1 MVSLIGSPDS
11 TLNVINA
18 TKRLA
23 RAIAISQ
30 GQFSLL
36 LACCNSVNKQQQLL
50 GSLME
55 FSPVKINEI
64 ILPPSTETLYTTIS
78 NILGDNQPPSLIV
91 RGLESITAM
100 NQLIVST
107 NIMRDEFPKKF
118 QFPLVLWI
126 NDDIL
131 RNLIW
136 LAPDLKDWAAT
147 TIRFDAPRHTLV
159 EQPALI
165 A

>member
-1 MVSLIGSPDS
+1 MISLVGSSDS
-11 TLNVINA
+11 TVNITTA

-23 RAIAISQ
+23 RGIAISQ

-36 LACCNSVNKQQQLL
+36 LACCNSANRQQELMSL
-50 GSLME
+50 LME

-64 ILPPSTETLYTTIS
+64 WLPPSTETLYTTIHRF
-78 NILGDNQPPSLIV
+78 LGGNQPSSLSI
-91 RGLESITAM
+91 RGLESITTI
-100 NQLIVST
+100 NQLIIST
-107 NIMRDEFPKKF
+107 NLLGDEFPKQF
-118 QFPLVLWI
+118 QFPFVLWI

-147 TIRFDAPRHTLV
+147 TIRFDTPSQQLV
-159 EQPALI
+159 EQQVLI